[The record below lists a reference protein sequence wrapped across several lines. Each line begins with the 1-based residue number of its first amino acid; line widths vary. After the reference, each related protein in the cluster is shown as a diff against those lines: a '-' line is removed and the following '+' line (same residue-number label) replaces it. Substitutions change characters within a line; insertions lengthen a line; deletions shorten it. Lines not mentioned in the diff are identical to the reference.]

1 MPPLTSV
8 ALTQSAN
15 FPELLLSSVD
25 AAQRLAW
32 SGVSTTLLG
41 SLLYRPASLLGA
53 KRTMVES
60 RLILASASDDAG
72 VKGHQCSGRPFYTS
86 VSVAGQLGILQA
98 FQL

>member
-32 SGVSTTLLG
+32 SGRVSG
-41 SLLYRPASLLGA
+41 SSLTCQKRVVMFAEEPA
-53 KRTMVES
+53 
-60 RLILASASDDAG
+60 
-72 VKGHQCSGRPFYTS
+72 H
-86 VSVAGQLGILQA
+86 
-98 FQL
+98 